1 MAAALFGSIKKA
13 RQETLTQF
21 SRVAI
26 KVHVD
31 ACDIVHQVKSIS
43 LLHVSKP
50 QWAPVAM
57 TCFQVHLDIQLI
69 DVGIAVFTV
78 KGDSPLGDAL
88 DDLSSAGVAVNI
100 SFIVWPPL
108 GAGLTLGA
116 CRPLSC

>member
-57 TCFQVHLDIQLI
+57 TCFQVHLDIHLI

-78 KGDSPLGDAL
+78 KGTARLAMRSMI
-88 DDLSSAGVAVNI
+88 SRSAGVAVNI